1 MTAAAVA
8 RPGSAPAMAPNQVL
22 RGVSLDVR
30 EGRLTAIIG
39 PNGHGKTTLLRAI
52 SGLVPVSAGTHPVRR
67 PVASRGKRADEI
79 VAAGIVHVP
88 QGDLL
93 FPEMTVLENLQ
104 MGAYLPEAGKQ
115 MRSRLDEVFALLPKL
130 KERRDQVASTLS
142 GGERRMVG
150 IGRGLMAGGKLLML
164 DEPSLGLAP
173 IVIDRIY
180 EVISA
185 LTSRPGRTI
194 LVVEENAARIADKAD
209 AGRVCSTT
217 GVRLDRRRARADG
230 SARRS
235 SKPTWGPEPWTS
247 PFRSSPPA
255 SPSAPCMRSRRSGWR
270 WSMARSTC

>member
-1 MTAAAVA
+1 MTPLLSLA
-8 RPGSAPAMAPNQVL
+8 GLSAGYGANQVL
-22 RGVSLDVR
+22 RGVSLDVP

-39 PNGHGKTTLLRAI
+39 PNGHGKTTLLRVI
-52 SGLVPVSAGTHPVRR
+52 SGLVPVSAGTIQFDGQ
-67 PVASRGKRADEI
+67 SLGGKRADEI

-115 MRSRLDEVFALLPKL
+115 MRTRLDEVFTLLPKL
-130 KERRDQVASTLS
+130 KERRSQVASTLS

-180 EVISA
+180 EVIAA
-185 LTSRPGRTI
+185 LTATGRTI
-194 LVVEENAARIADKAD
+194 LVVEESAARIADQAALVALLD
-209 AGRVCSTT
+209 NGQFAWT
-217 GVRLDRRRARADG
+217 GGGAELMQRPKILETYLGA
-230 SARRS
+230 
-235 SKPTWGPEPWTS
+235 
-247 PFRSSPPA
+247 
-255 SPSAPCMRSRRSGWR
+255 
-270 WSMARSTC
+270 